1 MTTMFLFDEKRSV
14 INRQSENGV
23 DNEYPIIVRR
33 FTESA
38 PTMELESWIQEAH
51 HGLTAAEVTKIIQR
65 VSEVTERTYLA
76 YADEP
81 LTVTH
86 DSLDTSALLTPRF

>member
-1 MTTMFLFDEKRSV
+1 MSLFKTG
-14 INRQSENGV
+14 NRFTKLY
-23 DNEYPIIVRR
+23 DC

-38 PTMELESWIQEAH
+38 PAMELESWIQEAH
-51 HGLTAAEVTKIIQR
+51 HGLTAAEVSKIIQR

-81 LTVTH
+81 LTMTH
-86 DSLDTSALLTPRF
+86 DTLDTSALLPHF

>member
-1 MTTMFLFDEKRSV
+1 MLYRCMLLYTCCELLFA
-14 INRQSENGV
+14 
-23 DNEYPIIVRR
+23 
-33 FTESA
+33 ESA

-86 DSLDTSALLTPRF
+86 DSLDTSSLLTPRF

>member
-1 MTTMFLFDEKRSV
+1 MMTMPLFYEKHSV
-14 INRQSENGV
+14 INRQSETGV
-23 DNEYPIIVRR
+23 DIECPIIVHR